1 MNDKVRVGCV
11 YFHKMV
17 IYDANTISSPLTY
30 GLPALTGFT
39 GAFHALSRTL
49 MADERFADLALGGV
63 LLACY
68 ECTPK
73 TYRAGR
79 YHDHTFNQTRNPLK
93 KKMVRQP
100 QLWRKVS
107 VIW

>member
-49 MADERFADLALGGV
+49 MN
-63 LLACY
+63 
-68 ECTPK
+68 
-73 TYRAGR
+73 GR
-79 YHDHTFNQTRNPLK
+79 
-93 KKMVRQP
+93 
-100 QLWRKVS
+100 
-107 VIW
+107 